1 MKYYITIPLLIIFFS
16 SCVSNKD
23 LRYLQGQPKANTEI
37 KRINDIPYKLRIDD
51 MVNIIIKSNNQELVS
66 VFKKT
71 ENISSNTVNSNQSFS
86 GNANYYSDYSVD
98 NYGNIRVPTLGNV
111 NVLGYTVEE
120 VQQKIEDKLKDFVK
134 EGENVFVAV
143 KLAGIKYTIFGEIE
157 NPGTKII
164 YQNRVSILDAIA
176 NSGDITDVGN
186 RKAVEIVRQTMAGTK
201 KYTIDLTNIDAFNSE
216 VFYIKPNDYINVLPL
231 KQKSWGTGTTGLQSL
246 TTVVTVLS
254 LITSTI
260 ILARNL

>member
-1 MKYYITIPLLIIFFS
+1 MPLLLLFLS
-16 SCVSNKD
+16 SCVSNKEFS
-23 LRYLQGQPKANTEI
+23 YLQGQPKANTEI
-37 KRINDIPYKLRIDD
+37 KRINDVPYKLQIDD
-51 MVNIIIKSNNQELVS
+51 MVHIIIKSNNQELVA
-66 VFKKT
+66 VFKKN
-71 ENISSNTVNSNQSFS
+71 ENNSSNTATTNQNFS

-98 NYGNIRVPTLGNV
+98 NYGNIRVPTLGEV

-120 VQQKIEDKLKDFVK
+120 VQKKIENKLKDFVK
-134 EGENVFVAV
+134 EGENIFVAV
-143 KLAGIKYTIFGEIE
+143 KLAGIKFTILGEIE
-157 NPGTKII
+157 NPGTRVI
-164 YQNRVSILDAIA
+164 YQNKVSILDAIA

-186 RKAVEIVRQTMAGTK
+186 RKAVEIMRPTISGVE
-201 KYTIDLTNIDAFNSE
+201 KYTIDLTNINAFNSE

-246 TTVVTVLS
+246 TTIVTVLS